1 MMGQHCIKTRSK
13 TQAIVA
19 KSSAEAELYGV
30 VRGATEA
37 LGLSTL
43 LQDLGQESQIR
54 LHVDAAAAKGIIERK
69 GLSKV
74 RHLDVN
80 VLWLQETAARKE
92 IPINK
97 IPGEENPADLATK
110 HLATA
115 KVEKLLGKMYMSH
128 KEGRASKA
136 AKLHSLRSKGQGGAP
151 GQEEEIKKAMSLLD
165 GAGDAWSGIRRIGN
179 DARGGD
185 RWKSRGHEGT
195 WHRWHTTPRRS
206 LFTPYRVSKGPGKDV
221 PLRSSRFTCGV
232 TQSGKKFELYDDWTR
247 PDRRHMLL
255 DEPWMGY
262 TVFTVE
268 GASYVDFQRA
278 RNGEDRPVVGRWSD
292 IVE

>member
-1 MMGQHCIKTRSK
+1 M
-13 TQAIVA
+13 A
-19 KSSAEAELYGV
+19 KSSAEAELSGV
-30 VRGATEA
+30 IRGATEA

-43 LQDLGQESQIR
+43 LQDLGQKSQIR

-97 IPGEENPADLATK
+97 IPGEENPADLATT
-110 HLATA
+110 HLAIA
-115 KVEKLLGKMYMSH
+115 KVEKLLSKMYINY
-128 KEGRASKA
+128 KEGRADKA
-136 AKLHSLRSKGQGGAP
+136 AKLHSLRSKDQGGARA
-151 GQEEEIKKAMSLLD
+151 QEEEITRAMSSLD
-165 GAGDAWSGIRRIGN
+165 GAGDTWNDIRRVGN
-179 DARGGD
+179 DVRGGD

-195 WHRWHTTPRRS
+195 WHRWHVTPRRS
-206 LFTPYRVSKGPGKDV
+206 MFTPYRVSKGPGKEV
-221 PLRSSRFTCGV
+221 ALRSSRFTCGV
-232 TQSGKKFELYDDWTR
+232 TQSGKKFEVYDDWTR

-262 TVFTVE
+262 TVFTEE
-268 GASYVDFQRA
+268 GANDVDFQKA
-278 RNGEDRPVVGRWSD
+278 RGGEECPVVGRWSD
-292 IVE
+292 IAE